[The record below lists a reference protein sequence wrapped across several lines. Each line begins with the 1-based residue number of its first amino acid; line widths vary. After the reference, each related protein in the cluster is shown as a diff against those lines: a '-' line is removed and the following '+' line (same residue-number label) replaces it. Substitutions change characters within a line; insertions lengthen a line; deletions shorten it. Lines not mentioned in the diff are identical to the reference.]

1 MIYNSIKEK
10 SMSSI
15 QPISGFRAQQ
25 TSFGGR
31 HLPRNFSSMMNY
43 IYKKTNKNY
52 SGIVNSHDMMHV
64 STVLDNG
71 KEISGVV
78 IFQDGHYSSL
88 IMDEGFEGLRQ
99 VFMRTALE
107 RYNNKVMPRRL
118 QEKVQRQKR
127 DKKAL
132 R

>member
-1 MIYNSIKEK
+1 
-10 SMSSI
+10 
-15 QPISGFRAQQ
+15 
-25 TSFGGR
+25 
-31 HLPRNFSSMMNY
+31 
-43 IYKKTNKNY
+43 
-52 SGIVNSHDMMHV
+52 MMHV

-118 QEKVQRQKR
+118 QEKIQRQKL